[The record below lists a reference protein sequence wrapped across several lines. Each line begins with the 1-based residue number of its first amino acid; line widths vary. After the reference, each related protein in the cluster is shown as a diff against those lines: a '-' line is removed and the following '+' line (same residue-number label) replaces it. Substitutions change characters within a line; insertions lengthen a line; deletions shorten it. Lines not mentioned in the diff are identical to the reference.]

1 MIIPPLVQ
9 AGLDKISDKV
19 QRFDHKQ
26 VNRLTDTI
34 YSRRLE
40 VEGVCASP
48 V

>member
-9 AGLDKISDKV
+9 AGLDKISEKV

-26 VNRLTDTI
+26 VSCGYYCFAVGLT
-34 YSRRLE
+34 
-40 VEGVCASP
+40 GVCS